1 MVVIRVLH
9 DLWVDELAYIAIC
22 IEFIN
27 LILAAIYLFGLYLLA
42 IQHHSSITL
51 FYL

>member
-1 MVVIRVLH
+1 MILYRVVH
-9 DLWVDELAYIAIC
+9 DLWVDELVYIAIC

-27 LILAAIYLFGLYLLA
+27 LILAAIYLFV
-42 IQHHSSITL
+42 QHHSSITL